1 MIIPKSTKDIVNA
14 ILLDQ
19 SFSISSLAREIGV
32 NRSTIYNILHGKIPS
47 PLADIRLLRLYIRLN
62 QSKKWML

>member
-1 MIIPKSTKDIVNA
+1 MIIPKSTKDIANA

-32 NRSTIYNILHGKIPS
+32 NRSTIYSILYGEIPS
-47 PLADIRLLRLYIRLN
+47 PLTDIRLLRLYVRLN
-62 QSKKWML
+62 QSKKWIH